1 MPHCLEDPDF
11 VAILKEVRN
20 EPTLDSDAAASDI
33 KAFSFQ
39 SDKEDVAKKRLADF
53 AKTNAPSN
61 VGIQTKLHFSMQV
74 RTPTSSPKSSH
85 TFCSPDSHKEKDGRD
100 EDFSEDSQAKDRPE
114 LETKDEKQ
122 PKDLGSEPI
131 NDDSQKK
138 DQQELKKEDEKQPKD
153 LGSEPIKEDSQEK
166 DQQELKKEDE
176 KNPERQDPEAVKEDS
191 QEKDQKELK
200 KKNEKNPN
208 GQDPDSQ
215 EKDQQELKKKNEKN
229 PKGQD
234 PEPIEDDSQE
244 KDQQELKKE
253 DEKNPEDH
261 DPEDFND
268 DGQENQEL
276 EEGEES
282 CEEEEEALQ
291 LDSLGQE
298 KPSLQTAGGVPEV
311 HPSEDAN
318 TVNLL
323 LCVADPW
330 CKLIIEGE
338 KTWEIR
344 SKQTHKRALPSLRSF

>member
-39 SDKEDVAKKRLADF
+39 SDKEDVAKRRLADF

-114 LETKDEKQ
+114 LKT
-122 PKDLGSEPI
+122 
-131 NDDSQKK
+131 N
-138 DQQELKKEDEKQPKD
+138 DEKQPKD

-234 PEPIEDDSQE
+234 SEPIKDDSQE
-244 KDQQELKKE
+244 KDQQELQKE
-253 DEKNPEDH
+253 DVKNPEDH

-298 KPSLQTAGGVPEV
+298 KLSLQTAGGVPEV

-344 SKQTHKRALPSLRSF
+344 SKQTHKRALPSLRSFYICFKAVVTSI